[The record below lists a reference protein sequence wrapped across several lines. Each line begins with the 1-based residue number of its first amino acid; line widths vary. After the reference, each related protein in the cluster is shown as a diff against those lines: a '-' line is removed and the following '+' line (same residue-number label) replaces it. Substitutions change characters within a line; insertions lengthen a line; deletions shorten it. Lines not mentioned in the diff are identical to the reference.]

1 MNPGIQWICWNE
13 SREAGARALMLL
25 ELNQK
30 SAEPDD
36 ADRAGANKQSGECM
50 KRLVA
55 IAVASVTLSACAM
68 PWDQPAETSD
78 CATIQAI
85 LGHAPGGFINIRGKA
100 ITRDVYPATVGI
112 RQAMEATEGSCMVL
126 TIDSDA
132 PKLDCSLIFD
142 TETEARSFHRRAV
155 AAMGRCLQ
163 GRHMA
168 SVPADGPQTLART
181 MFGDRA
187 AKREEAELKL
197 ERHEGGR
204 KPDYYSVSWIF
215 PGGAPPT

>member
-1 MNPGIQWICWNE
+1 
-13 SREAGARALMLL
+13 MLL
-25 ELNQK
+25 ELIRK
-30 SAEPDD
+30 PEGPDD
-36 ADRAGANKQSGECM
+36 ACGANASASHGESM
-50 KRLVA
+50 KRFMA
-55 IAVASVTLSACAM
+55 IAGVCAALSACAM

-78 CATIQAI
+78 CATIHAI

-100 ITRDVYPATVGI
+100 VTRDVYPATVGI
-112 RQAMEATEGSCMVL
+112 RQTMEADEGSCMVL

-187 AKREEAELKL
+187 AKREEVELKL